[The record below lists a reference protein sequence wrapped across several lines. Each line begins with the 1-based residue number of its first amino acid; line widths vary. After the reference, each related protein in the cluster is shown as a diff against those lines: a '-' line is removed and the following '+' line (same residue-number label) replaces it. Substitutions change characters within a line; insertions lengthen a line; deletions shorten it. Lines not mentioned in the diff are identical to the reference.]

1 MTLRRKATWIPVFAV
16 LLAYL
21 LRTSTLDFQSFWID
35 EIQAFYFIDRPL
47 KETIKLLIAPDE
59 NGPLY
64 FLLLWFWRRVGGP
77 SDFGIRYLSD
87 LFSVLTVAV
96 MWQLARTWF
105 SRRVAGLTAVF
116 LAISPF
122 AIWHGQEAKMYGLHM
137 FLAGLS
143 TLLLIKAANR
153 TARRTLN
160 GLHIRLRTP
169 HINGNALA
177 GSSDPENSASSRAP
191 RREERDLTIPLS
203 KTMGD
208 DSRNRPQ
215 VRLRTPCR
223 TKTAPAGSSD
233 PAALRGAERDLTIP
247 LSKTMGGDSQNGTRS
262 TRTPRAWPLWLG
274 YGIVLNLL
282 GYSHFFGAFT
292 IAAQGFALVV
302 THLKQLRVVRTYV
315 LTMII
320 VVLPYIPVV
329 SFALRVLPDFQMQ
342 DISKG
347 FVPLRLMLHE
357 LASEYILRASR
368 LYVEH
373 MPRLLAYGA
382 IVILLGSFRAW
393 RLDWRKGLWVTSLLV
408 LPIAI
413 FYPISF
419 RVPVFS
425 PKYLSA
431 TFLIFTLCLGL
442 AVDQLGRWWKPLAWV
457 GLAGVVAL
465 NGWANVRILTDPTY
479 QRGNWKAAAAY
490 LEAHIEPGDA
500 IIGFADYIH
509 RGINRY
515 YDGHA
520 PVYRFKGNAYAP
532 EEFYRDVL
540 QNNNDHH
547 TLWLVLHQDQAMAPQ
562 NRLQEVAGLL
572 YPQITGVYPNNGRI
586 AILGYSVRWQHN
598 ALPSYALPVGAA
610 FENGL
615 ALVGYTVDATELKA
629 TDNLLHPPSN
639 WIHVTT
645 YWQRSGELTSDDI
658 TPYIHMVDAQGG
670 VWGGEL
676 QRVPTVFH
684 RDPASGWDRGTIV
697 EAHYDVNLNPATPAG
712 SYRLVVGLVDGA
724 GEAIPMTSGKSEV
737 KLTEIRIVE

>member
-1 MTLRRKATWIPVFAV
+1 MTLRHKATWIPVFAV

-21 LRTSTLDFQSFWID
+21 LRTVTLDFQSFWMD
-35 EIQAFYFIDRPL
+35 EIQAFYFIDHPL
-47 KETIKLLIAPDE
+47 KETIKLLISPEE

-64 FLLLWFWRRVGGP
+64 FLLLWFWRQLSGP

-87 LFSVLTVAV
+87 LCSVLTVAV
-96 MWQLARTWF
+96 MWRLARTWF
-105 SRRVAGLTAVF
+105 NSRVAGLMAVF

-143 TLLLIKAANR
+143 TLLLIKAADR
-153 TARRTLN
+153 TARRN
-160 GLHIRLRTP
+160 VDGRRARRRTP
-169 HINGNALA
+169 GKHENLA
-177 GSSDPENSASSRAP
+177 RRRPQSLQKAFGPENGSSLQSGEARRTRA
-191 RREERDLTIPLS
+191 
-203 KTMGD
+203 
-208 DSRNRPQ
+208 
-215 VRLRTPCR
+215 
-223 TKTAPAGSSD
+223 
-233 PAALRGAERDLTIP
+233 
-247 LSKTMGGDSQNGTRS
+247 
-262 TRTPRAWPLWLG
+262 PRAWPLWLG
-274 YGIVLNLL
+274 YGILLNLL

-302 THLKQLRVVRTYV
+302 THLKELRVVRTYV
-315 LTMII
+315 LTMAI
-320 VVLPYIPVV
+320 VALPYVPVV
-329 SFALRVLPDFQMQ
+329 SFALRILPNFQMQ

-357 LASEYILRASR
+357 LSSEYVLRASR

-382 IVILLGSFRAW
+382 IVISVGSFRAW
-393 RLDWRKGLWVTSLLV
+393 RQDWRKGLWVASLLV

-419 RVPVFS
+419 KVPVFS

-442 AVDQLGRWWKPLAWV
+442 AVDQLARWGKPLAWV

-465 NGWANVRILTDPTY
+465 NGWANVRILRDPTY

-515 YDGHA
+515 YDGDA
-520 PVYRFKGNAYAP
+520 PVYRFKGDAYAP

-540 QNNNDHH
+540 QNNNNHH

-562 NRLQEVAGLL
+562 NRLKEVAGTL

-586 AILGYSVRWQHN
+586 AILGYSVRWQHD
-598 ALPSYALPVGAA
+598 ALPSYALPAGAA

-615 ALVGYTVDATELKA
+615 DLVGYTVDATELAA

-645 YWQRSGELTSDDI
+645 YWQRSGELTSDDF
-658 TPYIHMVDAQGG
+658 TPYVHMVDTQDG

-676 QRVPTVFH
+676 QRAPTVFH
-684 RDPASGWDRGTIV
+684 RDPASGWDKGTIV
-697 EAHYDVNLNPATPAG
+697 EAHYDVNLNPATPVG
-712 SYRLVVGLVDGA
+712 SYRLVVGLVDGN
-724 GEAIPMTSGKSEV
+724 GEAVPMTSGRPEV
-737 KLTEIRIVE
+737 DLTEIRIVE

>member
-1 MTLRRKATWIPVFAV
+1 MTLRRKAAWIPVSAV
-16 LLAYL
+16 LLAYV
-21 LRTSTLDFQSFWID
+21 LRTSTLDFQSFWMD
-35 EIQAFYFIDRPL
+35 EIQAFYFIDHPL
-47 KETIKLLIAPDE
+47 KETIKLLISPDE

-64 FLLLWFWRRVGGP
+64 FLLLWFWRRFGGP

-96 MWQLARTWF
+96 MWRLARTWF
-105 SRRVAGLTAVF
+105 NGRVAGLTAVF

-137 FLAGLS
+137 FLASLS
-143 TLLLIKAANR
+143 TLLLVKAANR
-153 TARRTLN
+153 TARQILDGRN
-160 GLHIRLRTP
+160 VRLSTP
-169 HINGNALA
+169 DRHKNATQ
-177 GSSDPENSASSRAP
+177 R
-191 RREERDLTIPLS
+191 
-203 KTMGD
+203 
-208 DSRNRPQ
+208 RPQ
-215 VRLRTPCR
+215 SLQKAFGP
-223 TKTAPAGSSD
+223 GSGS
-233 PAALRGAERDLTIP
+233 
-247 LSKTMGGDSQNGTRS
+247 DSQNSETRS

-292 IAAQGFALVV
+292 IAAQGFILVV
-302 THLKQLRVVRTYV
+302 THLKQLRVVRTYL

-320 VVLPYIPVV
+320 VALPYIPVV
-329 SFALRVLPDFQMQ
+329 SFALRILPNFQMQ

-357 LASEYILRASR
+357 LSSEYILRASR

-382 IVILLGSFRAW
+382 VVISLGSFRAW
-393 RLDWRKGLWVTSLLV
+393 RQDWRKGLWVTSLLI

-442 AVDQLGRWWKPLAWV
+442 AVDQLARWWKPLAWV

-465 NGWANVRILTDPTY
+465 SGWANVRILTDPAY

-515 YDGHA
+515 YHGDA
-520 PVYRFKGNAYAP
+520 PVYRFKGDAYAP

-562 NRLQEVAGLL
+562 NRLREVAGLL

-586 AILGYSVRWQHN
+586 AILGYSVRWHHE
-598 ALPSYALPVGAA
+598 ALPSYALPADAA

-615 ALVGYTVDATELKA
+615 DLVGYTVDATELAA
-629 TDNLLHPPSN
+629 TDNLFHPPSN

-645 YWQRSGELTSDDI
+645 YWQRSGELTSDDFI
-658 TPYIHMVDAQGG
+658 PYLHMVDKQSG

-676 QRVPTVFH
+676 QRVPTVFQ

-712 SYRLVVGLVDGA
+712 SYRLVVGLHNGDG
-724 GEAIPMTSGKSEV
+724 ESIPMTSGRYEV
-737 KLTEIRIVE
+737 DLTEIRIVE

>member
-21 LRTSTLDFQSFWID
+21 LRTSTLDLQSFWID
-35 EIQAFYFIDRPL
+35 EIQAFYFIDHSL
-47 KETIKLLIAPDE
+47 KETITLLISPDE

-64 FLLLWFWRRVGGP
+64 FLLLWFWRRLGGP
-77 SDFGIRYLSD
+77 SDFAIRYLSD
-87 LFSVLTVAV
+87 LCSVLTVAV
-96 MWQLARTWF
+96 MWRLARTWF
-105 SRRVAGLTAVF
+105 NDRVADLTAVF

-153 TARRTLN
+153 TARHTLD
-160 GLHIRLRTP
+160 GRHVPLRTP
-169 HINGNALA
+169 RTNDNTRTGHGPKGFLQAL
-177 GSSDPENSASSRAP
+177 GPSPNRDDPDSSPSGVYSR
-191 RREERDLTIPLS
+191 
-203 KTMGD
+203 
-208 DSRNRPQ
+208 
-215 VRLRTPCR
+215 
-223 TKTAPAGSSD
+223 
-233 PAALRGAERDLTIP
+233 
-247 LSKTMGGDSQNGTRS
+247 NGTRR
-262 TRTPRAWPLWLG
+262 TRTPRAWPLWVG
-274 YGIVLNLL
+274 YGVVLNLL

-315 LTMII
+315 LTMGI
-320 VVLPYIPVV
+320 VALPYIPVV
-329 SFALRVLPDFQMQ
+329 SFALRILPHFQMQ

-373 MPRLLAYGA
+373 MPRLLVYGA
-382 IVILLGSFRAW
+382 IAILLGSFRAW
-393 RLDWRKGLWVTSLLV
+393 RQDWRKGLWVASLLV
-408 LPIAI
+408 LPIAL
-413 FYPISF
+413 FYPVSF

-442 AVDQLGRWWKPLAWV
+442 AVDQLARWWKPLAWV

-465 NGWANVRILTDPTY
+465 NGWANVRILTDPAY

-515 YDGHA
+515 YDGDA
-520 PVYRFKGNAYAP
+520 PVYRFKGDAYAP

-540 QNNNDHH
+540 QNNNEHH

-562 NRLQEVAGLL
+562 NRLQEVAGRL

-586 AILGYSVRWQHN
+586 AILGYSVRWQHD
-598 ALPSYALPVGAA
+598 ALPSYALPAGAA

-615 ALVGYTVDATELKA
+615 DLVGYTVDATELVA
-629 TDNLLHPPSN
+629 TDNLFHPPSN
-639 WIHVTT
+639 WVHVTT
-645 YWQRSGELTSDDI
+645 YWQRAGELTADDF

-670 VWGGEL
+670 IWGGEL
-676 QRVPTVFH
+676 QRAPTVFH
-684 RDPASGWDRGTIV
+684 RDPAGGWDKGTIV

-712 SYRLVVGLVDGA
+712 TYRLVVGLIDGNK
-724 GEAIPMTSGKSEV
+724 EAIPMTSGKSEV
-737 KLTEIRIVE
+737 DLTDIRIVE